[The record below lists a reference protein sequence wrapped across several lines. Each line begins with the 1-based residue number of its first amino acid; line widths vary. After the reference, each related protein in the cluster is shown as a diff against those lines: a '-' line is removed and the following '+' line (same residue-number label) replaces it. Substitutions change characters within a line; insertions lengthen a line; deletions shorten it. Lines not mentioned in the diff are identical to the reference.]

1 MMDTVYSLAREVF
14 KLEPEFPLNDT
25 LGIGAVP
32 GWDSL
37 GTMKLALAVEERF
50 GVQLELE
57 EIAELATLGDL
68 RRTLQQHGAF
78 RAEHE

>member
-1 MMDTVYSLAREVF
+1 MMDPVYSLAREVF
-14 KLEPEFPLNDT
+14 KLDAGFPLNDE

-37 GTMKLALAVEERF
+37 GTMKLALAIEEQF

-57 EIAELATLGDL
+57 EIAELSTLGHL
-68 RRTLQQHGAF
+68 RRALRQHGAV
-78 RAEHE
+78 RAERE